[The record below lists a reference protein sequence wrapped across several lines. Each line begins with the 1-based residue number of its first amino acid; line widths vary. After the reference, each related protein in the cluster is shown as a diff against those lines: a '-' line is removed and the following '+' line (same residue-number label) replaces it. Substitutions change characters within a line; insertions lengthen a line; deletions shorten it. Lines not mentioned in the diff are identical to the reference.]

1 MSHPDLR
8 LVEAVDSPGDEALL
22 RHANTSISVRDNA
35 VASHAELG
43 NNAGIAFPGMV
54 ATEQSLL
61 FEAALQNMIQGLC
74 MFDAQGRLVVS
85 NRRYRDIF
93 GIPQDM
99 ILTGMT
105 QRDICA
111 SLVARGLYSPG
122 LSLEE
127 IERSTQDAL
136 QSIEPA
142 PITRELTNGRTL
154 AINYRVMNGGGWVS
168 TFEDITEQR
177 RSAER
182 IAYLAHH
189 DALTDLANIRS
200 MRQGYRDLVEARDD
214 EQPLLAMFYIDLD
227 RFKFVNDT
235 YGHAAGDELLQEVA
249 ARLRRNTRR
258 GDVVARLG
266 GDEFA
271 LVQRVSVDAAA
282 TSTAQRLVN
291 VLSEPFDLACGRV
304 HTGASIGLAIRAV
317 QDLDMDPLLHDADL
331 ALRHSKTEGR
341 GIVSVFEASMS
352 EAFEARRQ
360 IEADLQAALTAEQ
373 FELHYQ
379 TLVDARDGHVACVE
393 ALVRWCHPTRGLL
406 PPLSFIPLAEES
418 GLILPL
424 GRWILKRACL
434 DALAWPETVDVA
446 VNVSSVQ
453 MRQKG
458 FGAEVLALLAE
469 TGLAPARL
477 EIEITETALLEES
490 EATRDN
496 LAALNGAGIRIAM
509 DDFGTGYSSLSYLRR
524 FPIDKIKIDRSF
536 MSEAETSPDARAIIR
551 AVAGL
556 GVSLGITTVVEGIE
570 TAQQLEL
577 ARAEGVG
584 QVQGYLLSRPQPHAA
599 LSRTG
604 LPKHVW

>member
-1 MSHPDLR
+1 MPHTSLR
-8 LVEAVDSPGDEALL
+8 RSETSDSSQCVPVLRPRAEGIDRLAAL
-22 RHANTSISVRDNA
+22 NA
-35 VASHAELG
+35 ALS
-43 NNAGIAFPGMV
+43 
-54 ATEQSLL
+54 EQIRL
-61 FEAALQNMIQGLC
+61 FEGALQNMNQGLC
-74 MFDAQGRLVVS
+74 MFDAQSRLVVS
-85 NRRYRDIF
+85 NKRYRDIF
-93 GIPQDM
+93 NIPQDM
-99 ILTGMT
+99 VLTGMA
-105 QRDICA
+105 QHAICSA
-111 SLVARGLYSPG
+111 LVARGLYSP
-122 LSLEE
+122 EVTVAE
-127 IERSTQDAL
+127 IERSTRAAL
-136 QSIEPA
+136 QAAEPA
-142 PITRELTNGRTL
+142 PITRELCDGRTL
-154 AINYRVMNGGGWVS
+154 AINHRVMDGGGWVS

-177 RSAER
+177 RNAER
-182 IAYLAHH
+182 IAHLAHH
-189 DALTDLANIRS
+189 DALTDLANTRA
-200 MRQGYRDLVEARDD
+200 MRQGYRDLIAAQDD
-214 EQPLLAMFYIDLD
+214 ERPLLAMYYIDLD

-271 LVQRVSVDAAA
+271 LVHRVVDAAAA

-291 VLSEPFDLACGRV
+291 VLSEPFDLASGRV

-341 GIVSVFEASMS
+341 GVFSVFEASMS

-360 IEADLQAALTAEQ
+360 IEADLQAALAADQ

-393 ALVRWCHPTRGLL
+393 ALVRWRHPTRGLV
-406 PPLSFIPLAEES
+406 PPLSFIPLAEET

-424 GRWILKRACL
+424 GRWVLERACR
-434 DALAWPETVDVA
+434 DALAWPESVDVA

-458 FGAEVLALLAE
+458 FGAEVLAVLAE
-469 TGLAPARL
+469 TGLAAARL
-477 EIEITETALLEES
+477 EVEITETSLLEES
-490 EATRDN
+490 EATREN
-496 LAALNGAGIRIAM
+496 LATLHGAGIRIAM

-536 MSEAETSPDARAIIR
+536 MSEAETSADARAIIR
-551 AVAGL
+551 TVAGL
-556 GVSLGITTVVEGIE
+556 GVSLGITTVVEGVE

-584 QVQGYLLSRPQPHAA
+584 QVQGYLLGRPQPQAS
-599 LSRTG
+599 LSRAG
-604 LPKHVW
+604 LPTHRW

>member
-1 MSHPDLR
+1 MPHTSLR
-8 LVEAVDSPGDEALL
+8 RSETSDSSQCVPVLRPRAEGIDRLAAL
-22 RHANTSISVRDNA
+22 NA
-35 VASHAELG
+35 ALS
-43 NNAGIAFPGMV
+43 
-54 ATEQSLL
+54 EQIRL
-61 FEAALQNMIQGLC
+61 FEGALQNMNQGLC
-74 MFDAQGRLVVS
+74 MFDAQSRLVVS
-85 NRRYRDIF
+85 NKRYRDIF
-93 GIPQDM
+93 NIPQDM
-99 ILTGMT
+99 VLTGMA
-105 QRDICA
+105 QHAICSA
-111 SLVARGLYSPG
+111 LVARGLYSP
-122 LSLEE
+122 EVTVAE
-127 IERSTQDAL
+127 IERSTRAAL
-136 QSIEPA
+136 QAAEPA
-142 PITRELTNGRTL
+142 PITRELCDGRTL
-154 AINYRVMNGGGWVS
+154 AINHRVMDGGGWVS

-182 IAYLAHH
+182 IAHLAHH
-189 DALTDLANIRS
+189 DALTDLANTRA
-200 MRQGYRDLVEARDD
+200 MRQGYRDLIAAQND
-214 EQPLLAMFYIDLD
+214 ERPLLAMYYIDLD

-271 LVQRVSVDAAA
+271 LVHRVVDAAAA

-291 VLSEPFDLACGRV
+291 VLSEPFDLASGRV

-341 GIVSVFEASMS
+341 GVFSVFEASMS

-360 IEADLQAALTAEQ
+360 IEADLQAALAADQ

-393 ALVRWCHPTRGLL
+393 ALVRWRHPTRGLV
-406 PPLSFIPLAEES
+406 PPLSFIPLAEET

-424 GRWILKRACL
+424 GRWVLERACR
-434 DALAWPETVDVA
+434 DALAWPESVDVA

-458 FGAEVLALLAE
+458 FGAEVLAVLAE
-469 TGLAPARL
+469 TGLAAARL
-477 EIEITETALLEES
+477 EVEITETSLLEES
-490 EATRDN
+490 EATREN
-496 LAALNGAGIRIAM
+496 LATLHGAGIRIAM

-536 MSEAETSPDARAIIR
+536 MSEAETSADARAIIR

-556 GVSLGITTVVEGIE
+556 GVSLGITTVVEGVE

-584 QVQGYLLSRPQPHAA
+584 QVQGYLLGRPQPQAS
-599 LSRTG
+599 LSRAG
-604 LPKHVW
+604 LPTHRW

>member
-1 MSHPDLR
+1 
-8 LVEAVDSPGDEALL
+8 
-22 RHANTSISVRDNA
+22 
-35 VASHAELG
+35 
-43 NNAGIAFPGMV
+43 
-54 ATEQSLL
+54 
-61 FEAALQNMIQGLC
+61 
-74 MFDAQGRLVVS
+74 
-85 NRRYRDIF
+85 
-93 GIPQDM
+93 
-99 ILTGMT
+99 
-105 QRDICA
+105 
-111 SLVARGLYSPG
+111 
-122 LSLEE
+122 
-127 IERSTQDAL
+127 
-136 QSIEPA
+136 
-142 PITRELTNGRTL
+142 
-154 AINYRVMNGGGWVS
+154 
-168 TFEDITEQR
+168 
-177 RSAER
+177 
-182 IAYLAHH
+182 
-189 DALTDLANIRS
+189 
-200 MRQGYRDLVEARDD
+200 MRQGYRDLIAAQND
-214 EQPLLAMFYIDLD
+214 ERPLLAMYYIDLD

-271 LVQRVSVDAAA
+271 LVHRVVDAAAA

-291 VLSEPFDLACGRV
+291 VLSEPFDLASGRV

-341 GIVSVFEASMS
+341 GVFSVFEASMS

-360 IEADLQAALTAEQ
+360 IEADLQAALAADQ

-393 ALVRWCHPTRGLL
+393 ALVRWRHPTRGLV
-406 PPLSFIPLAEES
+406 PPLSFIPLAEET

-424 GRWILKRACL
+424 GRWVLERACR
-434 DALAWPETVDVA
+434 DALAWPESVDVA

-458 FGAEVLALLAE
+458 FGAEVLAVLAE
-469 TGLAPARL
+469 TGLAAARL
-477 EIEITETALLEES
+477 EVEITETSLLEES
-490 EATRDN
+490 EATREN
-496 LAALNGAGIRIAM
+496 LATLHGAGIRIAM

-536 MSEAETSPDARAIIR
+536 MSEAETSADARAIIR

-556 GVSLGITTVVEGIE
+556 GVSLGITTVVEGVE

-584 QVQGYLLSRPQPHAA
+584 QVQGYLLGRPQPQAS
-599 LSRTG
+599 LSRAG
-604 LPKHVW
+604 LPTHRW

>member
-1 MSHPDLR
+1 MPLTSLR
-8 LVEAVDSPGDEALL
+8 RSETSEGSERAPVLRPRAEGIDRLAAL
-22 RHANTSISVRDNA
+22 NA
-35 VASHAELG
+35 ALS
-43 NNAGIAFPGMV
+43 
-54 ATEQSLL
+54 EQIRL
-61 FEAALQNMIQGLC
+61 FEGALQNMNQGLC
-74 MFDAQGRLVVS
+74 MFDAQSCLVVS
-85 NRRYRDIF
+85 NKRYRDIF
-93 GIPQDM
+93 NIPQDM
-99 ILTGMT
+99 ILTGMA
-105 QRDICA
+105 QHAICSA
-111 SLVARGLYSPG
+111 LVARGLYSPEVT
-122 LSLEE
+122 LEE
-127 IERSTQDAL
+127 IESSTRAAL
-136 QSIEPA
+136 QAAEPA
-142 PITRELTNGRTL
+142 PITRELCDGRTL
-154 AINYRVMNGGGWVS
+154 AINHRVMDGGGWVS
-168 TFEDITEQR
+168 TFEDVTEQR

-182 IAYLAHH
+182 IAHLAHH
-189 DALTDLANIRS
+189 DALTDLANTRA
-200 MRQGYRDLVEARDD
+200 MRQGYRDLIAARDD
-214 EQPLLAMFYIDLD
+214 ERPLLAMYYIDLD

-235 YGHAAGDELLQEVA
+235 YGHAAGDELLQQVA

-271 LVQRVSVDAAA
+271 LVHRVVDAAAA
-282 TSTAQRLVN
+282 TSTAQRLVD
-291 VLSEPFDLACGRV
+291 VLSEPFDLASGRV

-341 GIVSVFEASMS
+341 GVFSVFEVSMS

-360 IEADLQAALTAEQ
+360 IEADLQAAVATEQ

-393 ALVRWCHPTRGLL
+393 ALVRWRHPTRGLI
-406 PPLSFIPLAEES
+406 PPMSFIPLAEET

-424 GRWILKRACL
+424 GRWILERACR
-434 DALAWPETVDVA
+434 DALAWPESVDVA

-458 FGAEVLALLAE
+458 FGAEVLAVLAE
-469 TGLAPARL
+469 TGLAAARL
-477 EIEITETALLEES
+477 EVEITETSLLEES
-490 EATRDN
+490 EATQEN
-496 LAALNGAGIRIAM
+496 LATLHGAGIRIAM

-536 MSEAETSPDARAIIR
+536 MSEAETSADARAIIR

-556 GVSLGITTVVEGIE
+556 GVSLGITTVVEGVE

-584 QVQGYLLSRPQPHAA
+584 QVQGYLLSRPQPQAS

-604 LPKHVW
+604 MPAHRW

>member
-1 MSHPDLR
+1 M
-8 LVEAVDSPGDEALL
+8 
-22 RHANTSISVRDNA
+22 
-35 VASHAELG
+35 
-43 NNAGIAFPGMV
+43 
-54 ATEQSLL
+54 
-61 FEAALQNMIQGLC
+61 QNMIQGLC

>member
-1 MSHPDLR
+1 MPHTSLR
-8 LVEAVDSPGDEALL
+8 RSETSDSSQCVPVLRPRAEGIDRLAAL
-22 RHANTSISVRDNA
+22 NA
-35 VASHAELG
+35 ALS
-43 NNAGIAFPGMV
+43 
-54 ATEQSLL
+54 EQIRL
-61 FEAALQNMIQGLC
+61 FEGALQNMNQGLC
-74 MFDAQGRLVVS
+74 MFDAQSRLVVS
-85 NRRYRDIF
+85 NKRYRDIF
-93 GIPQDM
+93 NIPQDM
-99 ILTGMT
+99 VLTGMA
-105 QRDICA
+105 QHAICSA
-111 SLVARGLYSPG
+111 LVARGLYSP
-122 LSLEE
+122 EVTVAE
-127 IERSTQDAL
+127 IERSTRAAL
-136 QSIEPA
+136 QAAEPA
-142 PITRELTNGRTL
+142 PITRELCDGRTL
-154 AINYRVMNGGGWVS
+154 AINHRVMDGGGWVS

-182 IAYLAHH
+182 IAHLAHH
-189 DALTDLANIRS
+189 DALTDLANTRA
-200 MRQGYRDLVEARDD
+200 MRQGYRDLIAAQDD
-214 EQPLLAMFYIDLD
+214 ERPLLAMYYIDLD

-271 LVQRVSVDAAA
+271 LVHRVVDAAAA

-291 VLSEPFDLACGRV
+291 VLSEPFDLASGRV

-341 GIVSVFEASMS
+341 GVFSVFEASMS

-360 IEADLQAALTAEQ
+360 IEADLQAALAADQ

-393 ALVRWCHPTRGLL
+393 ALVRWRHPTRGLV
-406 PPLSFIPLAEES
+406 PPLSFIPLAEET

-424 GRWILKRACL
+424 GRWVLERACR
-434 DALAWPETVDVA
+434 DALAWPESVDVA

-458 FGAEVLALLAE
+458 FGAEVLAVLAE
-469 TGLAPARL
+469 TGLAAARL
-477 EIEITETALLEES
+477 EVEITETSLLEEN
-490 EATRDN
+490 EATREN
-496 LAALNGAGIRIAM
+496 LATLHGAGIRIAM

-536 MSEAETSPDARAIIR
+536 MSEAETSADARAIIR

-556 GVSLGITTVVEGIE
+556 GVSLGITTVVEGVE

-584 QVQGYLLSRPQPHAA
+584 QVQGYLLGRPQPQAS
-599 LSRTG
+599 LSRAG
-604 LPKHVW
+604 LPTHRW

>member
-1 MSHPDLR
+1 MD
-8 LVEAVDSPGDEALL
+8 
-22 RHANTSISVRDNA
+22 
-35 VASHAELG
+35 
-43 NNAGIAFPGMV
+43 
-54 ATEQSLL
+54 
-61 FEAALQNMIQGLC
+61 
-74 MFDAQGRLVVS
+74 
-85 NRRYRDIF
+85 
-93 GIPQDM
+93 
-99 ILTGMT
+99 
-105 QRDICA
+105 
-111 SLVARGLYSPG
+111 
-122 LSLEE
+122 
-127 IERSTQDAL
+127 
-136 QSIEPA
+136 
-142 PITRELTNGRTL
+142 
-154 AINYRVMNGGGWVS
+154 GGGWVS

-182 IAYLAHH
+182 IAHLAHH
-189 DALTDLANIRS
+189 DALTDLANTRA
-200 MRQGYRDLVEARDD
+200 MRQGYRDLIAAQDD
-214 EQPLLAMFYIDLD
+214 ERPLLAMYYIDLD

-271 LVQRVSVDAAA
+271 LVHRVVDAAAA

-291 VLSEPFDLACGRV
+291 VLSEPFDLASGRV

-341 GIVSVFEASMS
+341 GVFSVFEASMS

-360 IEADLQAALTAEQ
+360 IEADLQAALAADQ

-393 ALVRWCHPTRGLL
+393 ALVRWRHPTRGLV
-406 PPLSFIPLAEES
+406 PPLSFIPLAEET

-424 GRWILKRACL
+424 GRWVLERACR
-434 DALAWPETVDVA
+434 DALAWPESVDVA
-446 VNVSSVQ
+446 VNVSSVH

-458 FGAEVLALLAE
+458 FGAEVLAVLAE
-469 TGLAPARL
+469 TGLAAARL
-477 EIEITETALLEES
+477 EVEITETSLLEES
-490 EATRDN
+490 EATREN
-496 LAALNGAGIRIAM
+496 LATLHGAGIRIAM

-536 MSEAETSPDARAIIR
+536 MSEAETSADARAIIR

-556 GVSLGITTVVEGIE
+556 GVSLGITTVVEGVE

-584 QVQGYLLSRPQPHAA
+584 QVQGYLLGRPQPQAS
-599 LSRTG
+599 LSRAG
-604 LPKHVW
+604 LPTHRW

>member
-1 MSHPDLR
+1 MPHTSLR
-8 LVEAVDSPGDEALL
+8 RSETSDSSQCVPVLRPRAEGIDRLAAL
-22 RHANTSISVRDNA
+22 NA
-35 VASHAELG
+35 ALS
-43 NNAGIAFPGMV
+43 
-54 ATEQSLL
+54 EQIRL
-61 FEAALQNMIQGLC
+61 FEGALQNMNQGLC
-74 MFDAQGRLVVS
+74 MFDAQSRLVVS
-85 NRRYRDIF
+85 NKRYRDIF
-93 GIPQDM
+93 NIPQDM
-99 ILTGMT
+99 VLTGMA
-105 QRDICA
+105 QHAICSA
-111 SLVARGLYSPG
+111 LVARGLYSP
-122 LSLEE
+122 EVTVAE
-127 IERSTQDAL
+127 IERSTRAAL
-136 QSIEPA
+136 QAAEPA
-142 PITRELTNGRTL
+142 PITRELCDGRTL
-154 AINYRVMNGGGWVS
+154 AINHRVMDGGGWVS

-177 RSAER
+177 RNAER
-182 IAYLAHH
+182 IAHLAHH
-189 DALTDLANIRS
+189 DALTDLANTRA
-200 MRQGYRDLVEARDD
+200 MRQGYRDLIAAQDD
-214 EQPLLAMFYIDLD
+214 ERPLLAMYYIDLD

-271 LVQRVSVDAAA
+271 LVHRVVDAAAA

-291 VLSEPFDLACGRV
+291 VLSEPFDLASGRV

-341 GIVSVFEASMS
+341 GVFSVFEASMS

-360 IEADLQAALTAEQ
+360 IEADLQAALAADQ

-393 ALVRWCHPTRGLL
+393 ALVRWRHPTRGLV
-406 PPLSFIPLAEES
+406 PPLSFIPLAEET

-424 GRWILKRACL
+424 GRWVLERACR
-434 DALAWPETVDVA
+434 DALAWPESVDVA

-458 FGAEVLALLAE
+458 FGAEVLAVLAE
-469 TGLAPARL
+469 TGLAAARL
-477 EIEITETALLEES
+477 EVEITETSLLEES
-490 EATRDN
+490 EATREN
-496 LAALNGAGIRIAM
+496 LATLHGAGIRIAM

-536 MSEAETSPDARAIIR
+536 MSEAETSADARAIIR

-556 GVSLGITTVVEGIE
+556 GVSLGITTVVEGVE

-584 QVQGYLLSRPQPHAA
+584 QVQGYLLGRPQPQAS
-599 LSRTG
+599 LSRAG
-604 LPKHVW
+604 LPTHRW

>member
-1 MSHPDLR
+1 MPHTSLR
-8 LVEAVDSPGDEALL
+8 RSETSDSSQCVPVLRPRAEGIDRLAAL
-22 RHANTSISVRDNA
+22 NA
-35 VASHAELG
+35 ALS
-43 NNAGIAFPGMV
+43 
-54 ATEQSLL
+54 EQIRL
-61 FEAALQNMIQGLC
+61 FEGALQNMNQGLC
-74 MFDAQGRLVVS
+74 MFDAQSRLVVS
-85 NRRYRDIF
+85 NKRYRDIF
-93 GIPQDM
+93 NIPQDM
-99 ILTGMT
+99 VLTGMA
-105 QRDICA
+105 QHAICSA
-111 SLVARGLYSPG
+111 LVARGLYSP
-122 LSLEE
+122 EVTVAE
-127 IERSTQDAL
+127 IERSTRAAL
-136 QSIEPA
+136 QAAEPA
-142 PITRELTNGRTL
+142 PITRELCDGRTL
-154 AINYRVMNGGGWVS
+154 AINHRVMDGGGWVS

-182 IAYLAHH
+182 IAHLAHH
-189 DALTDLANIRS
+189 DALTDLANTRA
-200 MRQGYRDLVEARDD
+200 MRQGYRDLIAARDD
-214 EQPLLAMFYIDLD
+214 ERPLLAMYYIDLD

-271 LVQRVSVDAAA
+271 LVHRVVDAAAA

-291 VLSEPFDLACGRV
+291 VLSEPFDLASGRV

-341 GIVSVFEASMS
+341 GVFSVFEASMS

-360 IEADLQAALTAEQ
+360 IEADLQAALAADQ

-393 ALVRWCHPTRGLL
+393 ALVRWRHPTRGLV
-406 PPLSFIPLAEES
+406 PPLSFIPLAEET

-424 GRWILKRACL
+424 GRWVLERACR
-434 DALAWPETVDVA
+434 DALAWPESVDVA

-458 FGAEVLALLAE
+458 FGAEVLAVLAE
-469 TGLAPARL
+469 TGLAAARL
-477 EIEITETALLEES
+477 EVEITETSLLEES
-490 EATRDN
+490 EATREN
-496 LAALNGAGIRIAM
+496 LATLHGAGIRIAM

-536 MSEAETSPDARAIIR
+536 MSEAETSADARAIIR

-556 GVSLGITTVVEGIE
+556 GVSLGITTVVEGVE

-584 QVQGYLLSRPQPHAA
+584 QVQGYLLGRPQPQAS
-599 LSRTG
+599 LSRAG
-604 LPKHVW
+604 LPTHRW

>member
-1 MSHPDLR
+1 VPHTSLR
-8 LVEAVDSPGDEALL
+8 RSETSDSSQCVPVLRPRAEGIDRLAAL
-22 RHANTSISVRDNA
+22 NA
-35 VASHAELG
+35 ALS
-43 NNAGIAFPGMV
+43 
-54 ATEQSLL
+54 EQIRL
-61 FEAALQNMIQGLC
+61 FEGALQNMNQGLC
-74 MFDAQGRLVVS
+74 MFDAQSRLVVS
-85 NRRYRDIF
+85 NKRYRDIF
-93 GIPQDM
+93 NIPQDM
-99 ILTGMT
+99 VLTGMA
-105 QRDICA
+105 QHAICSA
-111 SLVARGLYSPG
+111 LVARGLYSP
-122 LSLEE
+122 EVTVAE
-127 IERSTQDAL
+127 IERSTRAAL
-136 QSIEPA
+136 QAAEPA
-142 PITRELTNGRTL
+142 PITRELCDGRTL
-154 AINYRVMNGGGWVS
+154 AINHRVMDGGGWVS

-182 IAYLAHH
+182 IAHLAHH
-189 DALTDLANIRS
+189 DALTDLANTRA
-200 MRQGYRDLVEARDD
+200 MRQGYRDLIAAQDD
-214 EQPLLAMFYIDLD
+214 ERPLLAMYYIDLD

-271 LVQRVSVDAAA
+271 LVHRVVDAAAA

-291 VLSEPFDLACGRV
+291 VLSEPFDLASGRV

-341 GIVSVFEASMS
+341 GVFSVFEASMS

-360 IEADLQAALTAEQ
+360 IEADLQAALAADQ

-393 ALVRWCHPTRGLL
+393 ALVRWRHPTRGLV
-406 PPLSFIPLAEES
+406 PPLSFIPLAEET

-424 GRWILKRACL
+424 GRWVLERACR
-434 DALAWPETVDVA
+434 DALAWPESVDVA

-458 FGAEVLALLAE
+458 FGAEVLAVLAE
-469 TGLAPARL
+469 TGLAAARL
-477 EIEITETALLEES
+477 EVEITETSLLEES
-490 EATRDN
+490 EATREN
-496 LAALNGAGIRIAM
+496 LATLHGAGIRIAM

-536 MSEAETSPDARAIIR
+536 MSEAETSADARAIIR

-556 GVSLGITTVVEGIE
+556 GVSLGITTVVEGVE

-584 QVQGYLLSRPQPHAA
+584 QVQGYLLGRPQPQAS
-599 LSRTG
+599 LSRAG
-604 LPKHVW
+604 LPTHRW

>member
-1 MSHPDLR
+1 VPHTSLR
-8 LVEAVDSPGDEALL
+8 RSETSDSSQCVPVLRPRAEGIDRLAAL
-22 RHANTSISVRDNA
+22 NA
-35 VASHAELG
+35 ALS
-43 NNAGIAFPGMV
+43 
-54 ATEQSLL
+54 EQIRL
-61 FEAALQNMIQGLC
+61 FEGALQNMNQGLC
-74 MFDAQGRLVVS
+74 MFDAQSRLVVS
-85 NRRYRDIF
+85 NKRYRDIF
-93 GIPQDM
+93 NIPQDM
-99 ILTGMT
+99 VLTGMA
-105 QRDICA
+105 QHAICSA
-111 SLVARGLYSPG
+111 LVARGLYSP
-122 LSLEE
+122 EVTVAE
-127 IERSTQDAL
+127 IERSTRAAL
-136 QSIEPA
+136 QAAEPA
-142 PITRELTNGRTL
+142 PITRELCDGRTL
-154 AINYRVMNGGGWVS
+154 AINHRAVDRGGWVS

-182 IAYLAHH
+182 IAHLAHH
-189 DALTDLANIRS
+189 DALTDLANTRA
-200 MRQGYRDLVEARDD
+200 MRQGYRDLIAAQDD
-214 EQPLLAMFYIDLD
+214 ERPLLAMYYIDLD

-271 LVQRVSVDAAA
+271 LVHRVVDAAAA

-291 VLSEPFDLACGRV
+291 VLSEPFDLASGRV

-341 GIVSVFEASMS
+341 GVFSVFEASMS

-360 IEADLQAALTAEQ
+360 IEADLQAALAADQ

-393 ALVRWCHPTRGLL
+393 ALVRWRHPTRGLV
-406 PPLSFIPLAEES
+406 PPLSFIPLAEET

-424 GRWILKRACL
+424 GRWVLERACR
-434 DALAWPETVDVA
+434 DALAWPESVDVA

-458 FGAEVLALLAE
+458 FGAEVLAVLAE
-469 TGLAPARL
+469 TGLAAARL
-477 EIEITETALLEES
+477 EVEITETSLLEES
-490 EATRDN
+490 EATREN
-496 LAALNGAGIRIAM
+496 LATLHGAGIRIAM

-536 MSEAETSPDARAIIR
+536 MSEAETSADARAIIR

-556 GVSLGITTVVEGIE
+556 GVSLGITTVVEGVE

-584 QVQGYLLSRPQPHAA
+584 QVQGYLLGRPQPQAS
-599 LSRTG
+599 LSRAG
-604 LPKHVW
+604 LPTHRW

>member
-1 MSHPDLR
+1 
-8 LVEAVDSPGDEALL
+8 
-22 RHANTSISVRDNA
+22 
-35 VASHAELG
+35 
-43 NNAGIAFPGMV
+43 MV

>member
-1 MSHPDLR
+1 MPHTSLR
-8 LVEAVDSPGDEALL
+8 RSETSDSSQCVPVLRPRAEGIDRLAAL
-22 RHANTSISVRDNA
+22 NA
-35 VASHAELG
+35 ALS
-43 NNAGIAFPGMV
+43 
-54 ATEQSLL
+54 EQIRL
-61 FEAALQNMIQGLC
+61 FEGALQNMNQGLC
-74 MFDAQGRLVVS
+74 MFDAQSRLVVS
-85 NRRYRDIF
+85 NKRYRDIF
-93 GIPQDM
+93 NIPQDM
-99 ILTGMT
+99 VLTGMA
-105 QRDICA
+105 QHAICSA
-111 SLVARGLYSPG
+111 LVARGLYSP
-122 LSLEE
+122 EVTVAE
-127 IERSTQDAL
+127 IERSTRAAL
-136 QSIEPA
+136 QAAEPA
-142 PITRELTNGRTL
+142 PITRELCDGRTL
-154 AINYRVMNGGGWVS
+154 AINHRVMDGGGWVS

-182 IAYLAHH
+182 IAHLAHH
-189 DALTDLANIRS
+189 DALTDLANTRA
-200 MRQGYRDLVEARDD
+200 MRQGYRDLIAAQND
-214 EQPLLAMFYIDLD
+214 ERPLLAMYYIDLD

-271 LVQRVSVDAAA
+271 LVHRVVDAAAA

-291 VLSEPFDLACGRV
+291 VLSEPFDLASGRV

-341 GIVSVFEASMS
+341 GVFSVFEASMS

-360 IEADLQAALTAEQ
+360 IEADLQAALAADQ

-393 ALVRWCHPTRGLL
+393 ALVRWRHPTRGLV
-406 PPLSFIPLAEES
+406 PPLSFIPLAEET

-424 GRWILKRACL
+424 GRWVLERACR
-434 DALAWPETVDVA
+434 DALAWPESVDVA

-458 FGAEVLALLAE
+458 FGAEVLAVLAE
-469 TGLAPARL
+469 TGLAAARL
-477 EIEITETALLEES
+477 EVEITETSLLEES
-490 EATRDN
+490 EATREN
-496 LAALNGAGIRIAM
+496 LATLHGAGIRIAM

-524 FPIDKIKIDRSF
+524 CPIDKIKIDRSF
-536 MSEAETSPDARAIIR
+536 MSEAETSADARAIIR

-556 GVSLGITTVVEGIE
+556 GVSLGITTVVEGVE

-584 QVQGYLLSRPQPHAA
+584 QVQGYLLGRPQPQAS
-599 LSRTG
+599 LSRAG
-604 LPKHVW
+604 LPTHRW

>member
-1 MSHPDLR
+1 
-8 LVEAVDSPGDEALL
+8 
-22 RHANTSISVRDNA
+22 
-35 VASHAELG
+35 
-43 NNAGIAFPGMV
+43 
-54 ATEQSLL
+54 
-61 FEAALQNMIQGLC
+61 MIQGLC

>member
-1 MSHPDLR
+1 MPHTSFRRSETSDSSQCVPVLR
-8 LVEAVDSPGDEALL
+8 PRAEGIDRLAAL
-22 RHANTSISVRDNA
+22 NA
-35 VASHAELG
+35 ALS
-43 NNAGIAFPGMV
+43 
-54 ATEQSLL
+54 EQIRL
-61 FEAALQNMIQGLC
+61 FEGALQNMNQGLC
-74 MFDAQGRLVVS
+74 MFDAQSRLVVS
-85 NRRYRDIF
+85 NKRYRDIF
-93 GIPQDM
+93 NIPQDM
-99 ILTGMT
+99 VLTGMA
-105 QRDICA
+105 QHAICSA
-111 SLVARGLYSPG
+111 LVARGLYSP
-122 LSLEE
+122 EVTVAE
-127 IERSTQDAL
+127 IERSTRAAL
-136 QSIEPA
+136 QAAEPA
-142 PITRELTNGRTL
+142 PITRELCDGRTL
-154 AINYRVMNGGGWVS
+154 AINHRVMDGGGWVS

-182 IAYLAHH
+182 IAHLAHH
-189 DALTDLANIRS
+189 DALTDLANTRA
-200 MRQGYRDLVEARDD
+200 MRQGYRDLIAAQND
-214 EQPLLAMFYIDLD
+214 ERPLLAMYYIDLD

-271 LVQRVSVDAAA
+271 LVHRVVDAAAA

-291 VLSEPFDLACGRV
+291 VLSEPFDLASGRV

-341 GIVSVFEASMS
+341 GVFSVFEASMS

-360 IEADLQAALTAEQ
+360 IEADLQAALAADQ

-393 ALVRWCHPTRGLL
+393 ALVRWRHPTRGLV
-406 PPLSFIPLAEES
+406 PPLSFIPLAEET

-424 GRWILKRACL
+424 GRWVLERACR
-434 DALAWPETVDVA
+434 DALAWPESVDVA

-458 FGAEVLALLAE
+458 FGAEVLAVLAE
-469 TGLAPARL
+469 TGLAAARL
-477 EIEITETALLEES
+477 EVEITETSLLEES
-490 EATRDN
+490 EATREN
-496 LAALNGAGIRIAM
+496 LATLHGAGIRIAM

-536 MSEAETSPDARAIIR
+536 MSEAETSADARAIIR

-556 GVSLGITTVVEGIE
+556 GVSLGITTVVEGVE

-584 QVQGYLLSRPQPHAA
+584 QVQGYLLGRPQPQAS
-599 LSRTG
+599 LSRAG
-604 LPKHVW
+604 LPTHRW

>member
-1 MSHPDLR
+1 MPHTSLR
-8 LVEAVDSPGDEALL
+8 RSETSDSSQCVPVLRPRAEGIDRLAAL
-22 RHANTSISVRDNA
+22 NA
-35 VASHAELG
+35 ALS
-43 NNAGIAFPGMV
+43 
-54 ATEQSLL
+54 EQIRL
-61 FEAALQNMIQGLC
+61 FEGALQNMNQGLC
-74 MFDAQGRLVVS
+74 MFDAQSRLVVS
-85 NRRYRDIF
+85 NKRYRDIF
-93 GIPQDM
+93 NIPQDM
-99 ILTGMT
+99 VLTGMA
-105 QRDICA
+105 QHAICSA
-111 SLVARGLYSPG
+111 LVARGLYSP
-122 LSLEE
+122 EVTVAE
-127 IERSTQDAL
+127 IERSTRAAL
-136 QSIEPA
+136 QAAEPA
-142 PITRELTNGRTL
+142 PITRELCDGRTL
-154 AINYRVMNGGGWVS
+154 AINHRVMDGGGWVS

-182 IAYLAHH
+182 IAHLAHH
-189 DALTDLANIRS
+189 DALTDLANTRA
-200 MRQGYRDLVEARDD
+200 MRQGYRDLIAAQDD
-214 EQPLLAMFYIDLD
+214 ERPLLAMYYIDLD

-271 LVQRVSVDAAA
+271 LVHRVVDAAAA

-291 VLSEPFDLACGRV
+291 VLSEPFDLASGRV

-341 GIVSVFEASMS
+341 GVFSVFEASMS

-360 IEADLQAALTAEQ
+360 IEADLQAALAADQ

-393 ALVRWCHPTRGLL
+393 ALVRWRHPTRGLV
-406 PPLSFIPLAEES
+406 PPLSFIPLAEET

-424 GRWILKRACL
+424 GRWVLERACR
-434 DALAWPETVDVA
+434 DALAWPESVDVA

-458 FGAEVLALLAE
+458 FGAEVLAVLAE
-469 TGLAPARL
+469 TGLPAARL
-477 EIEITETALLEES
+477 EVEITETSLLEES
-490 EATRDN
+490 EATREN
-496 LAALNGAGIRIAM
+496 LATLHGAGIRIAM

-536 MSEAETSPDARAIIR
+536 MSEAETSADARAIIR

-556 GVSLGITTVVEGIE
+556 GVSLGITTVVEGVE

-584 QVQGYLLSRPQPHAA
+584 QVQGYLLGRPQPQAS
-599 LSRTG
+599 LSRAG
-604 LPKHVW
+604 LPTHRW

>member
-1 MSHPDLR
+1 VPHTSLR
-8 LVEAVDSPGDEALL
+8 RSETSDSSQCVPVLRPRAEGIDRLAAL
-22 RHANTSISVRDNA
+22 NA
-35 VASHAELG
+35 ALS
-43 NNAGIAFPGMV
+43 
-54 ATEQSLL
+54 EQIRL
-61 FEAALQNMIQGLC
+61 FEGALQNMNQGLC
-74 MFDAQGRLVVS
+74 MFDAQSRLVVS
-85 NRRYRDIF
+85 NKRYRDIF
-93 GIPQDM
+93 NIPQDM
-99 ILTGMT
+99 VLTGMA
-105 QRDICA
+105 QHAICSA
-111 SLVARGLYSPG
+111 LVARGLYSP
-122 LSLEE
+122 EVTVAE
-127 IERSTQDAL
+127 IERSTRAAL
-136 QSIEPA
+136 QAAEPA
-142 PITRELTNGRTL
+142 PITRELCDGRTL
-154 AINYRVMNGGGWVS
+154 AINHRVMDGGGWVS

-182 IAYLAHH
+182 IAHLAHH
-189 DALTDLANIRS
+189 DALTDLANTRA
-200 MRQGYRDLVEARDD
+200 MRQGYRDLIAAQND
-214 EQPLLAMFYIDLD
+214 ERPLLAMYYIDLD

-271 LVQRVSVDAAA
+271 LVHRVVDAAAA

-291 VLSEPFDLACGRV
+291 VLSEPFDLASGRV

-341 GIVSVFEASMS
+341 GVFSVFEASMS

-360 IEADLQAALTAEQ
+360 IEADLQAALAADQ

-393 ALVRWCHPTRGLL
+393 ALVRWRHPTRGLV
-406 PPLSFIPLAEES
+406 PPLSFIPLAEET

-424 GRWILKRACL
+424 GRWVLERACR
-434 DALAWPETVDVA
+434 DALAWPESVDVA

-458 FGAEVLALLAE
+458 FGAEVLAVLAE
-469 TGLAPARL
+469 TGLAAARL
-477 EIEITETALLEES
+477 EVEITETSLLEES
-490 EATRDN
+490 EATREN
-496 LAALNGAGIRIAM
+496 LATLHGAGIRIAM

-536 MSEAETSPDARAIIR
+536 MSEAETSADARAIIR

-556 GVSLGITTVVEGIE
+556 GVSLGITTVVEGVE

-584 QVQGYLLSRPQPHAA
+584 QVQGYLLGRPQPQAS
-599 LSRTG
+599 LSRAG
-604 LPKHVW
+604 LPTHRW